1 MKINHI
7 DMIAALVIIL
17 LTVYFFVQS
26 PIPLPEPDAINK
38 NDRIPVNT
46 LFKILAEENNQ
57 MRTQWTKRIV
67 VKGKSAGLQFGEEWR
82 TAQTDQ
88 GPLPALFLRDVAAQ
102 LEKSPIALS
111 LFLGSDFPINSA
123 NKFTGLQE
131 KYFTKIKTTQ
141 QPQFFF
147 DQDSQRYTAM
157 FADKVVAKAC
167 ASCHNQH
174 SDSSKKDWQM
184 QDVMGATTW
193 SYPKAYVST
202 SELTRVVATLRAAF
216 KKTYTSYLNKT
227 KTFQNPPKIGTQWP
241 DEGYFVPSAAV
252 FMQSFKQSASLT
264 TLEFML
270 QNKNPILNNQK

>member
-1 MKINHI
+1 MKINSI
-7 DMIAALVIIL
+7 DIITALVIIL

-26 PIPLPEPDAINK
+26 PMPLSKQDYLNE

-57 MRTQWTKRIV
+57 IRTQWTKKIV
-67 VKGKSAGLQFGEEWR
+67 VQGKKVGLRFGEEWH
-82 TAQTDQ
+82 TVQIDQ
-88 GPLPALFLRDVAAQ
+88 GPLPALFLREVAAQ

-111 LFLGSDFPINSA
+111 LFLGSDFPINTA
-123 NKFTGLQE
+123 NKFMGLQE
-131 KYFTKIKTTQ
+131 IYFTKIKTTQ

-174 SDSSKKDWQM
+174 SDSPKKDWQM
-184 QDVMGATTW
+184 QDIMGATTW

-202 SELTRVVATLRAAF
+202 SELTRIVAILRAAF

-241 DEGYFVPSAAV
+241 DEGYFIPSTAV

-270 QNKNPILNNQK
+270 QHNNPILSSQK